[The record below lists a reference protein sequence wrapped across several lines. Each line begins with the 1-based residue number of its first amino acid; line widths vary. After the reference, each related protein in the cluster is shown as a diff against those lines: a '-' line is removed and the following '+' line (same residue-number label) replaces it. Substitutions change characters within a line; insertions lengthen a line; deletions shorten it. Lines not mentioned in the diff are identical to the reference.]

1 MNVAQNICR
10 PLIVDTVYQL
20 RWLQSALAREIL
32 LVVTFN
38 LLLIAT
44 AQISIPLATG
54 VPITGQ
60 TFGVLLTAMALGRIR
75 GVGVIALYLAEGAAG
90 LPVFASGAAGPATF
104 VGPTGGYL
112 LGFLASAWLV
122 GTLADRGWDRSYV
135 KSLLAPTAGTALI
148 FVCGLAWLSQVV
160 TGGELLA
167 AGLYPILPGAG
178 LKIAAAFWLLPKTA
192 KLIRAERP

>member
-1 MNVAQNICR
+1 MNVAQIVRR
-10 PLIVDTVYQL
+10 PLIVETMYQQ
-20 RWLQSALAREIL
+20 RWLESALAREIF

-44 AQISIPLATG
+44 AQVSIPLAAG

-60 TFGVLLTAMALGRIR
+60 TFGVLLTAMALGRVR

-90 LPVFASGAAGPATF
+90 LPVFASGGAGPATF
-104 VGPTGGYL
+104 LGPTGGYL

-122 GTLADRGWDRSYV
+122 GALADRGWDRSYV
-135 KSLLAPTAGTALI
+135 KSLVALTAGTALI

-160 TGGELLA
+160 SGDELPA
-167 AGLYPILPGAG
+167 AGLYPFLPGAA
-178 LKIAAAFWLLPKTA
+178 LKIAAAFWLLPQTA
-192 KLIRAERP
+192 KLIGKQSP